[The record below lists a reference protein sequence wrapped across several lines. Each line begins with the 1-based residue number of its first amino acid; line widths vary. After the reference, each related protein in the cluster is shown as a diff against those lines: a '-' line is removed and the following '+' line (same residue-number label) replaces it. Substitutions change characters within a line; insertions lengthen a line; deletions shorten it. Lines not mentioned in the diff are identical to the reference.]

1 MASALDSETKI
12 ACEVAARVA
21 ANQIMDKIKEIFSV
35 NPAENSN
42 SELEPDKSSID
53 VDVFNDA
60 LLENPSDF
68 EEVLKKLDYIM
79 KSVKNMKKSIK
90 QMIARNS
97 QNEDSVHKSE
107 ENEELDVPENKF
119 TENEVKVLKKDY
131 FYAKFAI
138 LSFCMPS
145 FQ

>member
-79 KSVKNMKKSIK
+79 KSVKNMKK
-90 QMIARNS
+90 R
-97 QNEDSVHKSE
+97 
-107 ENEELDVPENKF
+107 
-119 TENEVKVLKKDY
+119 
-131 FYAKFAI
+131 
-138 LSFCMPS
+138 
-145 FQ
+145 

>member
-12 ACEVAARVA
+12 ACEVA

-60 LLENPSDF
+60 LLVNPPDF

-79 KSVKNMKKSIK
+79 KSVKNM
-90 QMIARNS
+90 R
-97 QNEDSVHKSE
+97 
-107 ENEELDVPENKF
+107 
-119 TENEVKVLKKDY
+119 KV
-131 FYAKFAI
+131 
-138 LSFCMPS
+138 
-145 FQ
+145 